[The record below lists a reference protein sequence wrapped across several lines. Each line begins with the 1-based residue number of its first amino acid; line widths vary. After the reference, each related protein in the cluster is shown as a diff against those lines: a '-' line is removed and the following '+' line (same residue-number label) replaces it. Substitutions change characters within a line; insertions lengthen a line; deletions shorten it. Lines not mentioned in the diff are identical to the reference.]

1 MKAQWACAWLIACSL
16 TLSWVVAPTAARQ
29 ESGPERPEA
38 LNIEIVLDVSG
49 SMVQVIN
56 TGETRMEAA
65 KRVLRRVVD
74 SIPEQEGVN
83 VGFRVF
89 GQGGDNT
96 EAGREESCNS
106 TELLVDVEGVRK
118 DDLLD
123 AIDDAQPV
131 GWTPIGLALSEAGK
145 DFPDDADNATNSIVL
160 VTDGTETCG
169 SDPVAVA
176 RDLRQRE
183 DLRMITHVIGFATTA
198 EDQTLLEQIA
208 ENGEGQLLGA
218 DDDDQLRDALFS
230 VLEDLGRGPV
240 AGPTI
245 GLTGIPG
252 TEEAASRAFVTDEEG
267 AGTLFM
273 SFAVVRFEDEQTAQ
287 AATRAI
293 RARVI
298 EQFSRRSDV
307 SGLKSAN
314 AGPWGDETLALAGQ
328 IQPTDPDDPD
338 VLTVA
343 LLVVREGPYI
353 HGMIGVSASGDPLAD
368 VSAVADQVVGRQPGD
383 ASVETDDEGL
393 STGGLWNMLPRPA
406 DLPTGFLLDEEF
418 VPQL

>member
-1 MKAQWACAWLIACSL
+1 MACSL
-16 TLSWVVAPTAARQ
+16 TLSWFVAPAAAQ
-29 ESGPERPEA
+29 DGGDSQLPEA

-89 GQGGDNT
+89 GQEGDNT
-96 EAGREESCNS
+96 EAGREASCQS
-106 TELLVDVEGVRK
+106 TELLVGVKGVRK

-123 AIDDAQPV
+123 AIDAAQPV

-145 DFPDDADNATNSIVL
+145 DFPDDAADATNSIVL

-169 SDPVAVA
+169 SDPVSVA
-176 RDLRQRE
+176 RDLRQQD
-183 DLRMITHVIGFATTA
+183 DLHVITHVIGFATTP
-198 EDQTLLEQIA
+198 EDQTLLDQIA
-208 ENGEGQLLGA
+208 ENGGGELLGA
-218 DDDDQLRDALFS
+218 DDDDQLRNALFT
-230 VLEDLGRGPV
+230 VLEDLGRGPS

-252 TEEAASRAFVTDEEG
+252 TEEAASRAFVTDQEG
-267 AGTLFM
+267 ETLFM
-273 SFAVVRFEDEQTAQ
+273 SFAVVRFEDEATAQ

-307 SGLKSAN
+307 SGLKSADV
-314 AGPWGDETLALAGQ
+314 GPWGDETLALAGQ
-328 IQPTDPDDPD
+328 IKPTDPDDPD
-338 VLTVA
+338 VLSVA
-343 LLVVREGPYI
+343 LVVVREGVYV
-353 HGMIGVSASGDPLAD
+353 HGMIGVGATSEPLAE
-368 VSAVADQVVGRQPGD
+368 VSAVAGQVVGRKPGGS
-383 ASVETDDEGL
+383 SVSTDDLGL
-393 STGGLWNMLPRPA
+393 KTGGLWNKLPRPA
-406 DLPTGFLLDEEF
+406 DLPEGFVLDEEF